1 MFKLPSVSHHSKQHN
16 ILHHQGTNMGSLCPH
31 HLSHPQIQAEMIKVR
46 SISACVCVLSHVWL
60 CDPMD
65 CSPPGSSVHGI
76 FQQEYWR
83 GCHFLLQ
90 GIFLIKPE
98 SPALVGGFFTT
109 EPPGK
114 SQSIFTSLLK
124 KKKKR
129 FFKFKPVLKSN
140 IFICTQKYTGAL
152 DTDFPFSRKSNV
164 SFLAEQ
170 HKPIFQP
177 GSCTD
182 HRWVLTEPGGLI
194 QTEQDL
200 LSVCWEKAPPHC
212 LLALVE
218 TCQQGTR
225 RFHHGTCSLADCL
238 APLISATLNDHI
250 LGQNR
255 CREWNSTTKKPQRF
269 WRQSPENGLF
279 KDILQVLPLTY
290 RTLINKQTPW
300 RPRTFHFPHS
310 PQIKCFH

>member
-124 KKKKR
+124 KKKKGSSNLN
-129 FFKFKPVLKSN
+129 PYWNQTYLSALKS
-140 IFICTQKYTGAL
+140 ILGLWTQISPSVENQMWVFLLNSTN
-152 DTDFPFSRKSNV
+152 P
-164 SFLAEQ
+164 SF
-170 HKPIFQP
+170 
-177 GSCTD
+177 
-182 HRWVLTEPGGLI
+182 
-194 QTEQDL
+194 
-200 LSVCWEKAPPHC
+200 
-212 LLALVE
+212 
-218 TCQQGTR
+218 
-225 RFHHGTCSLADCL
+225 SLAPAL
-238 APLISATLNDHI
+238 
-250 LGQNR
+250 
-255 CREWNSTTKKPQRF
+255 TTGE
-269 WRQSPENGLF
+269 S
-279 KDILQVLPLTY
+279 
-290 RTLINKQTPW
+290 
-300 RPRTFHFPHS
+300 
-310 PQIKCFH
+310 